1 MKYMLC
7 WSIPP
12 ENYNAALDAFLEG
25 GAPMPEGLTSLGR
38 WHVPGSTRGWLLCE
52 AQDPVAVAHHVGQ
65 WAGLLNIEVYPV
77 LDDAAAGEAAARV
90 RGS

>member
-12 ENYNAALDAFLEG
+12 ENYNAAVDAFLEE

-38 WHVPGSTRGWLLCE
+38 WHAPGSTKGWLLCE
-52 AQDPVAVAHHVGQ
+52 TENPAALAHHVGQ
-65 WAGLLNIEVYPV
+65 WAHLLAIEVHPI
-77 LDDAAAGEAAARV
+77 LDDATAGGAAARL
-90 RGS
+90 RGL

>member
-12 ENYNAALDAFLEG
+12 ENYDAALDAFLES

-38 WHVPGSTRGWLLCE
+38 WHAPGSTKGWLLCE
-52 AQDPVAVAHHVGQ
+52 TDDPVTLSHHIAQ
-65 WAGLLNIEVYPV
+65 WAGLLNVEIYPV
-77 LDDAAAGEAAARV
+77 HDDATAADAASRARA
-90 RGS
+90 